1 MLQVRSRFA
10 YTALQVARRQA
21 GGRHVH
27 SSDELAEKAQFAGNP
42 LMFGRIYMNL
52 YVVVGRAII
61 AISVSIVT
69 VGDKLMPDKFDAGVP
84 VFGGVPLLT

>member
-1 MLQVRSRFA
+1 MSIQVMSLQ
-10 YTALQVARRQA
+10 
-21 GGRHVH
+21 
-27 SSDELAEKAQFAGNP
+27 EKARFAGNP

-69 VGDKLMPDKFDAGVP
+69 LSDKFDAGVP